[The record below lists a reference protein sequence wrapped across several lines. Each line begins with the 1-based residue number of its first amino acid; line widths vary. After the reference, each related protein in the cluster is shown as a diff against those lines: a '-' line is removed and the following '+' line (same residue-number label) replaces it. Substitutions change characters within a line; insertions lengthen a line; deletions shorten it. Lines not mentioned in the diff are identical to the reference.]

1 MTDVQTTAK
10 FQNAL
15 SKLSKPTAPTKGGVT
30 KFHKGGFVI
39 QKKKTAMNATSTQR
53 TVFRIQ
59 RIDPKNLH
67 DHVDAVRKQMGL
79 NLDDVDIK
87 TEATR
92 HYFYDTKHEKYT
104 STQRFMAKVVFSL
117 NRWKYMSLPWR
128 LQLCINDLHVRA
140 GNKENI
146 FFEGCAIEIVG
157 EGYTEACAVKSAI
170 KQLQL
175 EFEKTSKALIE
186 EIGARQ
192 MSCECV
198 STNERRDWSL
208 GDIMCR
214 SCILQYEERNR
225 LEQHRKEYEAYCSA
239 SAPAP

>member
-1 MTDVQTTAK
+1 MTNAQATSK
-10 FQNAL
+10 SQKAL
-15 SKLSKPTAPTKGGVT
+15 SNPTAPTKGGVT

-59 RIDPKNLH
+59 RIDLKNLH

-92 HYFYDTKHEKYT
+92 HYFYDETREKYT
-104 STQRFMAKVVFSL
+104 STQRFMAKIVFTM
-117 NRWKYMSLPWR
+117 NRWQYMSLPWN

-140 GNKENI
+140 GNKENL
-146 FFEGCAIEIVG
+146 FFEGCAIEMVG

-170 KQLQL
+170 KLLQS
-175 EFEKTSKALIE
+175 EFEKTSKALVE
-186 EIGARQ
+186 EMGARQ
-192 MSCECV
+192 MACECA

-208 GDIMCR
+208 GDIMCS
-214 SCILQYEERNR
+214 SCILQYEERIR
-225 LEQHRKEYEAYCSA
+225 LEKHRQEYETYFTA
-239 SAPAP
+239 SSTRP